1 MADDLV
7 NDAERTAFTICK
19 LYSGTYIW
27 RKYTGCQRQNLLD
40 KAGGEKKG
48 QDDFF
53 FFGVGEWKVWLG
65 GGWRG
70 VKLFSW

>member
-1 MADDLV
+1 MTLKELHLPSANYILEHIFGENIQVV
-7 NDAERTAFTICK
+7 NGRICWTK
-19 LYSGTYIW
+19 L
-27 RKYTGCQRQNLLD
+27 
-40 KAGGEKKG
+40 GEKKG
-48 QDDFF
+48 QDDFFF